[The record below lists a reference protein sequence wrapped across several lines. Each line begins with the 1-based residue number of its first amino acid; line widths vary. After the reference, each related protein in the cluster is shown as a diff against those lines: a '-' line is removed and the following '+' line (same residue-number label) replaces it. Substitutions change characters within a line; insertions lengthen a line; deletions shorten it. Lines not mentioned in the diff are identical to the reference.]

1 MKLKKFEIVESIA
14 GRDVGLVYLVSDII
28 DENYVMLIDGNRRT
42 LNKPKKKK
50 YKHVRSLGVV
60 KDELE
65 STFYDKSKTNDGVIK
80 KILKNFEKIC

>member
-50 YKHVRSLGVV
+50 YNHVRSLGVV

-65 STFYDKSKTNDGVIK
+65 STFYDKSKINDGVIK